1 MNKDAQ
7 FTIVFD
13 FFNHVKSFKN
23 LEANKTVI
31 IDKCSEILPA
41 LISDSKNIAFWQIFL
56 IIGAIFFILTVVYYR
71 YQVFKLK
78 NRVIIFII

>member
-13 FFNHVKSFKN
+13 FLNHETMFNILEVK
-23 LEANKTVI
+23 KTVI

-41 LISDSKNIAFWQIFL
+41 LISDSKNLAFWQIFL
-56 IIGAIFFILTVVYYR
+56 IIGAIFFIVTVVYYR
-71 YQVFKLK
+71 YQVFKVK